1 MKKALALL
9 LSVVIA
15 VTVLQAFGSISVF
28 AENSENTCG
37 TDPLGM
43 YAILTNRS
51 SKNAC
56 PRQDAITAINSAG
69 AGNYFIS
76 IQVRLRENEPRGVK
90 CIVGLDM
97 NNPYPATSEIVLSTE
112 WTQVSGIISIA
123 DVNKTRAQ
131 FFIQTMY
138 VKDAN
143 GNVYPAGTS
152 SGITEAKVDI
162 EIDAAY
168 LALDSDRSNNLLKN
182 PGFDDRG
189 TSWSISNCSV
199 AFSAEYEHTAPSGMY
214 AILTNRGNNTASRTQ
229 ELISAGNPNM
239 NGDYFL
245 SAQVRLRQ
253 TPPQAVLCSIG
264 VLGDGKNWK
273 GTEKYQLSTEW
284 TQVSGIATLAADE
297 TATFFVNTVNESNAA
312 VKVDIDV
319 DSIFVVPLAGPNANV
334 NLIQNPYFDKFEES
348 WTAKFSNTACDI
360 SFSTD
365 DVVTAPQ
372 GDYAIVT
379 NRASRTASPVQNV
392 IESVESGKYFISIQV
407 RLPEDFDLAAPVT
420 CDVLVDQAT
429 AWPGIK
435 SSVPLTTDWQQI
447 SGIIELDKNRSQAL
461 FMIQTLYTKNPSTG
475 EAWASSDNNDTKAA
489 PINIE
494 MDSACLVPVLNTSNN
509 LLQNPGFDIN
519 EDYAI
524 ESWVTDFNTNLS
536 CTLSSNNIF
545 EFTPVTGIKDST
557 DGSIS
562 YANGQI
568 PYSDENIVY
577 SGRWFENNG
586 AMNGSFEGYAEI
598 HFTGTTL
605 KVIGGGNTYVSV
617 DGGEEQHFILSGI
630 NTVAKNLTN
639 TLHTARI
646 ISQAQ
651 TGFPVIKGFIVDEN
665 CKTLPIPKTPT
676 IEFIGDS
683 ITEGYIVGNN
693 SYLNSYAYLTGKKL
707 GWRFNTIAYGGITAT
722 VGKGSDDVGIAE
734 RYLRQTE
741 LTGFGQD
748 DDYDFV
754 NDHVDYTVINIGTN
768 DSNRSDGTYYG
779 NDKFKAGYK
788 QLLDNVFEHHPDCT
802 VFVMIP
808 FLGRCKTLIKDV
820 VENYDQSKNIHIVYS
835 DEWNTQFTY
844 ITDSEGVH
852 PDYASHVI
860 ASDNLYDII
869 MEHHNNRFCG
879 VNAELGATLTV
890 NFYAELEN
898 NAVSRVKVT
907 RNGDTKELEGAL
919 DATTGNYKFAY
930 TGINPQCMT
939 DNIHVELFVG
949 NKLYQK
955 LDYSVKDYC
964 DKLYEN
970 GDETLNDLIDA
981 TLAFGAAAQDYSGY
995 NTENPASEKGIPA
1008 SVKPTGITNTVTD
1021 KKTNPNNQ
1029 IIAAGLK
1036 FENMPKIYFRVNVQ
1050 DDVKIYL
1057 NDKEVNAV
1065 DENGTKYVYTD
1076 GVIST
1081 QFDREFTLKLK
1092 VGEQV
1097 IHGVKYSINTYLA
1110 NKWEVDNDKLYNLVH
1125 ALNAY
1130 GCASKAYKEAP
1141 SSD

>member
-15 VTVLQAFGSISVF
+15 VTVLQAFGSVSVF
-28 AENSENTCG
+28 AEDFNDDDLD
-37 TDPLGM
+37 TDPSGV
-43 YAILTNRS
+43 YAILTNRGA
-51 SKNAC
+51 K
-56 PRQDAITAINSAG
+56 TASRSQELIDEIQAGEYFLSA
-69 AGNYFIS
+69 
-76 IQVRLRENEPRGVK
+76 QVRLREE
-90 CIVGLDM
+90 
-97 NNPYPATSEIVLSTE
+97 SERPVWCSLGINQTGGAWPGTAKRELSTE
-112 WTQVSGIISIA
+112 WTQISGTATLI
-123 DVNKTRAQ
+123 
-131 FFIQTMY
+131 
-138 VKDAN
+138 KDSSTAEFYIN
-143 GNVYPAGTS
+143 TVYDNNSNNPAMN
-152 SGITEAKVDI
+152 DI
-162 EIDAAY
+162 EVDSIFVVSCSDPNKVN
-168 LALDSDRSNNLLKN
+168 LIKNHDFNELDSSWGKRFNNY
-182 PGFDDRG
+182 
-189 TSWSISNCSV
+189 TCVIS
-199 AFSAEYEHTAPSGMY
+199 FSAEYEHTAPSGMY

-229 ELISAGNPNM
+229 ELSAGNPM

-253 TPPQAVLCSIG
+253 IPTEAVLCSIG

-297 TATFFVNTVNESNAA
+297 TATFFINTVDGSSKA

-334 NLIQNPYFDKFEES
+334 NLIKNPYFDDFEES

-365 DVVTAPQ
+365 DVDTAPQ

-379 NRASRTASPVQNV
+379 NRASRTASPIQNV

-407 RLPEDFDLAAPVT
+407 RLPKGSSGPAAPVT
-420 CDVLVDQAT
+420 CDVLVDQDG

-461 FMIQTLYTKNPSTG
+461 FMIQTLYTKNPFTG

-598 HFTGTTL
+598 RFTGTTL

-707 GWRFNTIAYGGITAT
+707 GWRFNTIAFGGIAAT
-722 VGKGSDDVGIAE
+722 VGEGTDSVGIAE

-741 LTGFGQD
+741 KGGFGENDYYAFAND
-748 DDYDFV
+748 DL
-754 NDHVDYTVINIGTN
+754 DYTVINIGTN
-768 DSNRSDGTYYG
+768 DG
-779 NDKFKAGYK
+779 NPTSSTAVANFKSGYT

-808 FLGRCKTLIKDV
+808 FLGSCKTLIKDV

-844 ITDSEGVH
+844 KTDSAGVH
-852 PDYASHVI
+852 PDYESHVI

-898 NAVSRVKVT
+898 NDVSRVEVT
-907 RNGDTKELEGAL
+907 RNGKTETLYGTL
-919 DATTGNYKFAY
+919 DNGNYKFAY

-939 DNIHVELFVG
+939 DNIHVELFV
-949 NKLYQK
+949 NDELYQK
-955 LDYSVKDYC
+955 LDYSVKEYC
-964 DKLYEN
+964 EELYESC
-970 GDETLNDLIDA
+970 GQELKDLIDA
-981 TLAFGAAAQDYSGY
+981 TLAFGAAAQEYSGY
-995 NTENPASEKGIPA
+995 NIEDLASKKGIPE
-1008 SVKPTGITNTVTD
+1008 SDDIPKGIEKTVTAPRTSAD
-1021 KKTNPNNQ
+1021 NQ
-1029 IIAAGLK
+1029 IIAAGLI
-1036 FENMPKIYFRVNVQ
+1036 FENEPKIYFRVKVQ
-1050 DDVKIYL
+1050 DGVDIYL
-1057 NDKEVNAV
+1057 NGEMVEA
-1065 DENGTKYVYTD
+1065 EREGSSTYVYTD
-1076 GVIST
+1076 GIIST
-1081 QFDREFTLKLK
+1081 QFGTAFTLELK
-1092 VGEQV
+1092 QGDEV
-1097 IHGVKYSINTYLA
+1097 IHGVQYSINTYLA
-1110 NKWEVDNDKLYNLVH
+1110 NKWDVSDNDKLYKLVH

-1130 GCASKAYKEAP
+1130 GCASLAYQATL
-1141 SSD
+1141 SN